1 MPATTPSACRRRRAR
16 TATRSSRL
24 RRRTILA
31 FAGASL
37 VSAAPAGTQPSGETQ
52 RFFVAEAI
60 RMKEEAVAR
69 GDQPYGAVLV
79 VAGVIAGYGPS
90 RVNSDRNPDAHAER
104 VALWDAQTRL
114 GRQIL
119 DGAVVYATSRP
130 CAACQRALATARVER
145 MLVGPTA
152 EDAGRPQGG

>member
-1 MPATTPSACRRRRAR
+1 
-16 TATRSSRL
+16 
-24 RRRTILA
+24 
-31 FAGASL
+31 
-37 VSAAPAGTQPSGETQ
+37 
-52 RFFVAEAI
+52 
-60 RMKEEAVAR
+60 
-69 GDQPYGAVLV
+69 

-130 CAACQRALATARVER
+130 CAACQRTLATARVER

-152 EDAGRPQGG
+152 EDAGPPQGGWRSCGLARGGSWRCGSLCRSCP